1 MKDISWWKLFWLYI
15 IFIFTVEIILATF
28 FSLRS
33 GIVEIFPY
41 LYILPIILLARLHP
55 RFAIYFTI
63 ILGWIYLGLVY
74 FYMPFEIKT
83 FASSIAW
90 FYIFVTIG
98 VVISSLAESSQQE
111 QKFREMFDN
120 SLAGIFTFGMDTR
133 MLVKSNRQTAVM
145 LGYTPAEMEDRDLA
159 TVWWDE
165 SEFADLVK
173 KIAAGNP
180 IGTVEVALKK
190 KNGEKIWAL
199 LTASLAGSSLIVC
212 SAIDITDKKEIGDN
226 LIESELRYH
235 MLFDNATD
243 AILIHAPAGTILN
256 ANQIASRKS
265 GYSLTRLQELRLQDL
280 GLLPAAGFSTDQ
292 NTELQSKGFYLFESL
307 LMTRDGTPLPV
318 EVFCKIIEYNSRP
331 AILST
336 IRDITE
342 RRLAEEAL
350 RESETRYQMI
360 GDLVPFG
367 VWACNAQGNF
377 SYLSESF
384 LSVIGTTLEE
394 CRKNGWM
401 HLLPREDFDRTV
413 ADWRQ
418 CIQTGSF
425 WDYEYRIVDKNG
437 KVFIVL
443 SRGAPHMD
451 STGKITS
458 WVGIHLDITE
468 RKRYE
473 ERLEASLR
481 EKEVIIKEVH
491 HRVKNNMQVI
501 SGFLELQSNYIDDPP
516 AVEKLIECQRRVRT
530 MALVHEKLYQSR
542 TMGVIN
548 ATEYIKS
555 LIADLMNSYT
565 VATPVDVTVDVD
577 DVSINLDMAIPCG
590 LIINEL
596 VTNSL
601 KYAFAGRESGRLS
614 LVMHHREDHTF
625 CLTVQDDGVGLPPD
639 YEARST
645 ESLGTQLVTVL
656 VHQLGGEMK
665 TESDHGAR
673 FTITFPEKF

>member
-1 MKDISWWKLFWLYI
+1 MKDVSWWKLFWLYI
-15 IFIFTVEIILATF
+15 IVVFTIEIILATF

-33 GIVEIFPY
+33 GILEIFPY

-55 RFAIYFTI
+55 RFAVYFTI
-63 ILGWIYLGLVY
+63 ILGWVYLGLV
-74 FYMPFEIKT
+74 FLFMPFEIKA

-111 QKFREMFDN
+111 EKFREMFDN
-120 SLAGIFTFGMDTR
+120 SLAGIFSFDLDTR
-133 MLVKSNRQTAVM
+133 VLVQANLQTSVM
-145 LGYTPAEMEDRDLA
+145 LGYTPPEMEGRNLA
-159 TVWWDE
+159 TLWWDE
-165 SEFADLVK
+165 ADLGDLLK
-173 KIAAGNP
+173 KISAGKA
-180 IGTVEVALKK
+180 IGTIEVALKK

-199 LTASLAGSSLIVC
+199 LTASMANPSRIVC
-212 SAIDITDKKEIGDN
+212 SSIDTTDKKEIGDN

-235 MLFDNATD
+235 MLFDNAAD
-243 AILIHAPAGTILN
+243 AILIHDPAGTILN
-256 ANQIASRKS
+256 ANQIASRRS
-265 GYSLTRLQELRLQDL
+265 GYSPGRLQEIRLQDL
-280 GLLPAAGFSTDQ
+280 GLLPSGGFSPEQ
-292 NTELQSKGFYLFESL
+292 NTELQSKGYYLFESL
-307 LMTRDGTPLPV
+307 LMTRNGTPLPV
-318 EVFCKIIEYNSRP
+318 EVSCKIIEYNGRP

-342 RRLAEEAL
+342 RRNAQEAL
-350 RESETRYQMI
+350 KESETRYRMI

-367 VWACNAQGNF
+367 VWACDAQGNF
-377 SYLSESF
+377 TYLSESF
-384 LSVIGTTLEE
+384 LDVLGTTLEE

-401 HLLPREDFDRTV
+401 HLLPREDRDRTM

-425 WDYEYRIVDKNG
+425 WDYEYRIADTTG
-437 KVFIVL
+437 RGYIVL

-473 ERLEASLR
+473 DRLEASLR

-501 SGFLELQSNYIDDPP
+501 SGFLELQSNYIDDPQ

-542 TMGVIN
+542 TLGVIN
-548 ATEYIKS
+548 AAEYIKS

-565 VATPVDVTVDVD
+565 ISTPVDVTVDVD
-577 DVSINLDMAIPCG
+577 DVNITLDMAIPCG

-601 KYAFAGRESGRLS
+601 KYAYAGRATGKLT
-614 LVMHHREDHTF
+614 LVMHHQEDHTF
-625 CLTVQDDGVGLPPD
+625 SLTVQDDGVGLPPD
-639 YEARST
+639 YEARS
-645 ESLGTQLVTVL
+645 EASLGTQLVSVL
-656 VHQLGGEMK
+656 VRQLGGVIK

>member
-15 IFIFTVEIILATF
+15 IFVFTLEIILATF

-74 FYMPFEIKT
+74 FYLPFEIKT

-133 MLVKSNRQTAVM
+133 RLVKSNLQTAAM
-145 LGYTPAEMEDRDLA
+145 LGYSPEEMEGRDLF
-159 TVWWDE
+159 TLWWDKT
-165 SEFADLVK
+165 EFLDLVK
-173 KIAAGNP
+173 KIAAGNL

-190 KNGEKIWAL
+190 KTGEKIWAL
-199 LTASLAGSSLIVC
+199 LTASMAGPSHIVC
-212 SAIDITDKKEIGDN
+212 SAIDITDKKEIRDN

-243 AILIHAPAGTILN
+243 AILIHDPAGTILN

-265 GYSLTRLQELRLQDL
+265 GYSLTRLQELHLQDL
-280 GLLPAAGFSTDQ
+280 GLLPTGGFSANQ

-342 RRLAEEAL
+342 RRLAQEAL
-350 RESETRYQMI
+350 KESETRYRMI

-367 VWACNAQGNF
+367 VWACDAQGNF
-377 SYLSESF
+377 TYLSDSF
-384 LSVIGTTLEE
+384 LSVIGTTLDE

-401 HLLPREDFDRTV
+401 HLLPREDIDRTV

-425 WDYEYRIVDKNG
+425 WDYEYRVVDKNG
-437 KVFIVL
+437 RGFIVL

-451 STGKITS
+451 GTGKVTS

-473 ERLEASLR
+473 ERLETSLR

-501 SGFLELQSNYIDDPP
+501 SGFLELQSNYIEDPL
-516 AVEKLIECQRRVRT
+516 AVEKLNECQQRVRT
-530 MALVHEKLYQSR
+530 MALVHEKLYQSKSL
-542 TMGVIN
+542 GVIN
-548 ATEYIKS
+548 AAEYIRS
-555 LIADLMNSYT
+555 LLTDLMNSYT
-565 VATPVDVTVDVD
+565 VSTPIDVTVDVD
-577 DVSINLDMAIPCG
+577 DVSINIDMAIPCG

-625 CLTVQDDGVGLPPD
+625 CLTILDDGVGLPGD
-639 YEARST
+639 YESRSAA
-645 ESLGTQLVTVL
+645 SLGTQLVMVL

>member
-15 IFIFTVEIILATF
+15 IVVFTIEIILATF

-33 GIVEIFPY
+33 GILEIFPY

-74 FYMPFEIKT
+74 FYMPFEIKS

-90 FYIFVTIG
+90 FYVFVTIG
-98 VVISSLAESSQQE
+98 VVISSLTESSQQE

-120 SLAGIFTFGMDTR
+120 SLAGIFTFDVETR
-133 MLVKSNRQTAVM
+133 KLVQANRQTAAM
-145 LGYTPAEMEDRDLA
+145 LGYTLQEMEGRDLA
-159 TVWWDE
+159 TLWWDE
-165 SEFADLVK
+165 TDFLDLLK
-173 KIAAGNP
+173 KIPSGTP
-180 IGTVEVALKK
+180 IGTIEVALKK
-190 KNGEKIWAL
+190 KNGMKIWAL
-199 LTASLAGSSLIVC
+199 LTASMAGASRIVC

-235 MLFDNATD
+235 MLFDNAAD
-243 AILIHAPAGTILN
+243 AILIHDPAGTILN

-265 GYSLTRLQELRLQDL
+265 GYSLSRLQDLRLQDM
-280 GLLPAAGFSTDQ
+280 GLLPPGGFSTEQ
-292 NTELQSKGFYLFESL
+292 NTELQSKGYYLFESL

-318 EVFCKIIEYNSRP
+318 EVSCKIIEYNSRP

-342 RRLAEEAL
+342 RRNAQEAL
-350 RESETRYQMI
+350 KESETRYRMI

-367 VWACNAQGNF
+367 VWACDAQGVF
-377 SYLSESF
+377 TYLSGSF
-384 LSVIGTTLEE
+384 LDVLGTTLEE

-401 HLLPREDFDRTV
+401 HLLPREDRDRTMT
-413 ADWRQ
+413 DWRQ

-437 KVFIVL
+437 RVFIVL

-451 STGKITS
+451 SNGKITS

-473 ERLEASLR
+473 DRLETSLR

-501 SGFLELQSNYIDDPP
+501 SGFLELQSNYIDDPQ

-542 TMGVIN
+542 TLGVIN
-548 ATEYIKS
+548 AAEYIKS

-565 VATPVDVTVDVD
+565 ISTSVDVTMDVD
-577 DVSINLDMAIPCG
+577 DVNITLDMAIPCG

-601 KYAFAGRESGRLS
+601 KYAYAGRATGKLT
-614 LVMHHREDHTF
+614 LVMHHQEDHTF
-625 CLTVQDDGVGLPPD
+625 SLTVQDDGVGLPPD
-639 YEARST
+639 YEARS
-645 ESLGTQLVTVL
+645 EASLGTQLVSVL
-656 VHQLGGEMK
+656 VRQLGGVIT

>member
-15 IFIFTVEIILATF
+15 IAVFTVEIILATF

-33 GIVEIFPY
+33 GILEIFPY

-63 ILGWIYLGLVY
+63 ILGWIYLGMVY
-74 FYMPFEIKT
+74 FYLPFEIKI

-120 SLAGIFTFGMDTR
+120 SLAGIFTVDADTR
-133 MLVKSNRQTAVM
+133 MPVQSNRQTAAM
-145 LGYTPAEMEDRDLA
+145 LGYTPAEMEGRDLA

-165 SEFADLVK
+165 KDFFDLVK
-173 KIAAGNP
+173 KITAGSQ
-180 IGTVEVALKK
+180 IGTIEIALKK

-199 LTASLAGSSLIVC
+199 LTASPAGPALIVC
-212 SAIDITDKKEIGDN
+212 SAIDITDKKRIGDN

-243 AILIHAPAGTILN
+243 AILIHDPAGTILN
-256 ANQIASRKS
+256 ANQIASRQS
-265 GYSLTRLQELRLQDL
+265 GYPLSRLQELRLQDL
-280 GLLPAAGFSTDQ
+280 GLLPAGGFSAGQ
-292 NTELQSKGFYLFESL
+292 NTELQSKGYYLFESL
-307 LMTRDGTPLPV
+307 LMTRDGTPIPV
-318 EVFCKIIEYNSRP
+318 EIFCKIIEYNGRP
-331 AILST
+331 AVLST
-336 IRDITE
+336 LRDITE

-350 RESETRYQMI
+350 RESETRYRMI

-367 VWACNAQGNF
+367 VWACDAQGNF
-377 SYLSESF
+377 SYLSASF
-384 LSVIGTTLEE
+384 LSLLGTTLEE

-401 HLLPREDFDRTV
+401 HLLPREDVDRTI

-437 KVFIVL
+437 RVFIVL
-443 SRGAPHMD
+443 SRGAPHTD
-451 STGKITS
+451 SSGKITS

-473 ERLEASLR
+473 ERLETSLR

-501 SGFLELQSNYIDDPP
+501 SGFLELQSNYIDDPK

-542 TMGVIN
+542 TLGVIN
-548 ATEYIKS
+548 AAEYIKS
-555 LIADLMNSYT
+555 LIADLMNSY
-565 VATPVDVTVDVD
+565 AISTPVDVTADVD
-577 DVSINLDMAIPCG
+577 DVDINLDMAIPCG

-601 KYAFAGRESGRLS
+601 KYAFAGRAGGKIS
-614 LVMHHREDHTF
+614 LVMHHQEDHTF
-625 CLTVQDDGVGLPPD
+625 SLTVQDDGVGLPPD
-639 YEARST
+639 YEARSAA
-645 ESLGTQLVTVL
+645 SLGTQLVNVL
-656 VHQLGGEMK
+656 VRQLGGVMK
-665 TESDHGAR
+665 VDGVQGAR
-673 FTITFPEKF
+673 FTIVFPEKF

>member
-15 IFIFTVEIILATF
+15 IGVFTVEIVLATF

-33 GIVEIFPY
+33 GILEIFPY

-55 RFAIYFTI
+55 RFAVYFTI
-63 ILGWIYLGLVY
+63 ILGWIYLGLV
-74 FYMPFEIKT
+74 FLYMPFEIKS

-111 QKFREMFDN
+111 EKFREMFDN
-120 SLAGIFTFGMDTR
+120 SLAGIFTFDVDTR
-133 MLVKSNRQTAVM
+133 RLVKSNNQTAVM
-145 LGYTPAEMEDRDLA
+145 LGYTPAEMEGHDLA
-159 TVWWDE
+159 TLWWDE
-165 SEFADLVK
+165 AECEDRVK
-173 KIAAGNP
+173 KTAAGRQ
-180 IGTVEVALKK
+180 IGTIEVALKK

-199 LTASLAGSSLIVC
+199 LTASMAGSSSIVC
-212 SAIDITDKKEIGDN
+212 SAIDITDKKRIGDN

-243 AILIHAPAGTILN
+243 TILIHDPAGRILN
-256 ANQIASRKS
+256 ANQIASRQS
-265 GYSLTRLQELRLQDL
+265 GYSLSGLQELRLQDL
-280 GLLPAAGFSTDQ
+280 GLLPSEGFSAVQ
-292 NTELQSKGFYLFESL
+292 NTELQSKGYYLFESQ

-318 EVFCKIIEYNSRP
+318 EVFCKIIEYNGRP
-331 AILST
+331 AVLST

-342 RRLAEEAL
+342 RRQAEEAL
-350 RESETRYQMI
+350 QESETRYRMI
-360 GDLVPFG
+360 GDLIPFG
-367 VWACNAQGNF
+367 VWACDAQGNF

-384 LSVIGTTLEE
+384 LSVLGTTLEE
-394 CRKNGWM
+394 CRKTGWM
-401 HLLPREDFDRTV
+401 HLLPREDYDRTI

-425 WDYEYRIVDKNG
+425 WDYEYRIVDKKG

-443 SRGAPHMD
+443 SRGAPHTD
-451 STGKITS
+451 SAGKVTS
-458 WVGIHLDITE
+458 WVGIHLDIPE

-473 ERLEASLR
+473 ERMEASLR

-501 SGFLELQSNYIDDPP
+501 SGFLELQSNYIDDPQT
-516 AVEKLIECQRRVRT
+516 VEKLMECQRRVRT

-542 TMGVIN
+542 TLGVIN
-548 ATEYIKS
+548 AAEYIKS
-555 LIADLMNSYT
+555 LIADLMNSYMMST
-565 VATPVDVTVDVD
+565 TVDVTVDVD
-577 DVSINLDMAIPCG
+577 DVNITLDMAIPCG

-601 KYAFAGRESGRLS
+601 KYAYAGRTSGKLS
-614 LVMHHREDHTF
+614 LVMHHQEDHTF
-625 CLTVQDDGVGLPPD
+625 SLTVQDDGVGLPPD
-639 YEARST
+639 YEARAAA
-645 ESLGTQLVTVL
+645 SLGTQLVGVL

-665 TESDHGAR
+665 VDSSQGAR
-673 FTITFPEKF
+673 FTIVFPEKF